1 ILLLPGKKHITALRL
16 EVLPD
21 DRQPEK
27 GLGRA
32 SDGRFIL
39 SAIEIRNTT
48 FTEGQEPPL
57 VYVSRA
63 EADINQ
69 KPKEDP
75 AAFDMMP
82 GTIESAIVTEPVGPD
97 GAGAQGM
104 GGWCI
109 VDDERKKPHEAIFL
123 PLEPLDTNEAS
134 VLRLSLHHLGSFK
147 FKSLI
152 GRFRISYTEDNRI
165 RELLLPAQ
173 TKLWSSVGPFPAED
187 VTKAYSTAFEP
198 EKDVKKEPLDLK
210 KSYTKIV
217 LPPPQPGKGPAGQPA
232 PAGKPGEA
240 AKPGEGAN
248 AASTPAKPETD
259 KPQEK
264 PAPQKDTDK
273 AKQMT
278 TAERTDQKKS
288 ANESAK
294 PAEQNKETSPAPKPK
309 PKPEK
314 ITWAEQ
320 RKWRDGSATQL

>member
-198 EKDVKKEPLDLK
+198 EKEVKKKPLDLK
-210 KSYTKIV
+210 KSYTKVV
-217 LPPPQPGKGPAGQPA
+217 LPPAQSGKGPGAGQPA
-232 PAGKPGEA
+232 PA
-240 AKPGEGAN
+240 AKPGDAGKPPEGAK
-248 AASTPAKPETD
+248 AASAPAKSETD
-259 KPQEK
+259 KPQGK
-264 PAPQKDTDK
+264 PAPEKDSDK
-273 AKQMT
+273 AKKMP

-288 ANESAK
+288 ANEPAK
-294 PAEQNKETSPAPKPK
+294 PAEPKDDNKETS
-309 PKPEK
+309 
-314 ITWAEQ
+314 
-320 RKWRDGSATQL
+320 